1 MQINNYSGT
10 KCPKCGITSFE
21 VVEDKPTKS
30 NFKFNY
36 IRCSSCKTF
45 LSALEHYNIGNTL
58 NRLAIALKI
67 NLDEIKY

>member
-1 MQINNYSGT
+1 MPKNNYSGT
-10 KCPKCGITSFE
+10 RCPKCENTSFE
-21 VVEDKPTKS
+21 MVEDTPTKS
-30 NFKFNY
+30 EFKLNY

-45 LSALEHYNIGNTL
+45 ISVLEHFNIGNTL